1 MASSFDVRPTVAR
14 PVVRVSVVGEVDIAT
29 SDRLFE
35 TLARLLSARE
45 ITRVEVDLSAVT
57 LLGAAGVS
65 VLLNAHGMARRTGK
79 DLRVEGA
86 SGLPLKVLE
95 ITGVLKTLHGAA

>member
-1 MASSFDVRPTVAR
+1 MAGS
-14 PVVRVSVVGEVDIAT
+14 VVRISVVGEVDIAT

-35 TLARLLSARE
+35 TLARLLRAAD

-65 VLLNAHGMARRTGK
+65 ALLAAHGMARRAGK

-95 ITGVLKTLHGAA
+95 ITGVWKILKTLPPLRQW